1 MQRGPGHAAG
11 SWPCGRGR
19 HVSGLHPPPRA
30 LVLTE
35 INRLTET
42 NRSKND
48 RFVSAERRFSV

>member
-1 MQRGPGHAAG
+1 MR
-11 SWPCGRGR
+11 RR
-19 HVSGLHPPPRA
+19 RLVSGLHPPPRA